1 MTSGSE
7 TLALCLAG
15 AALGLWIAAG
25 ILPLAR
31 SYIGLG
37 SVPPIVV
44 AAGFGCAVL
53 LALAGGAIPAWRGL
67 RLRVVDA
74 LANR

>member
-1 MTSGSE
+1 V
-7 TLALCLAG
+7 LCIGG
-15 AALGLWIAAG
+15 AAIGLWIASR

-31 SYIGLG
+31 SLIGLG
-37 SVPPIVV
+37 SVPGIVV
-44 AAGFGCAVL
+44 AAGFGCAAL